1 MSFYSISPFIKEY
14 YPEYYS
20 MHQYPKDMCV
30 SFNKVADQWGVFSN
44 FANTPIIFNCVEYKS
59 AEQLFQCLKFV
70 DEEARNA
77 VYVSNNPKMTAKHW
91 EKTHRREDWGAI
103 VLDVMKFCLQLK
115 YEQSD
120 DFRDAL
126 TLSKGK
132 IIVED
137 ETSRKTT
144 RTGRIKDADTW
155 GVVLVDNIFVGSNL
169 MGRLLM
175 ELRDNGG
182 LTYHL
187 PNQL

>member
-14 YPEYYS
+14 YPEYYT
-20 MHQYPKDMCV
+20 MHEYPQNMCV

-115 YEQSD
+115 YEQSE

-182 LTYHL
+182 IVYHL

>member
-1 MSFYSISPFIKEY
+1 MTRKQQI
-14 YPEYYS
+14 
-20 MHQYPKDMCV
+20 
-30 SFNKVADQWGVFSN
+30 
-44 FANTPIIFNCVEYKS
+44 
-59 AEQLFQCLKFV
+59 
-70 DEEARNA
+70 
-77 VYVSNNPKMTAKHW
+77 VSNNPKMTAKHW
-91 EKTHRREDWGAI
+91 EMTHRREDWGAI
-103 VLDVMKFCLQLK
+103 VLNVMKFCLQLK
-115 YEQSD
+115 YEQSE

-144 RTGRIKDADTW
+144 RTGRTNDADTW
-155 GVVLVDNIFVGSNL
+155 GVVLVGNIFVGSNL

-182 LTYHL
+182 LVYHL